1 MVVTE
6 FRERVVGSRQRR
18 VIGTVVVDEA
28 TGGYTITGRLEIE
41 RISILDRKA
50 PGGRLWLRD
59 DPARWARTCHRA
71 FRSGYLVAVV
81 VADATTGM
89 RASDQ

>member
-1 MVVTE
+1 MIVTE
-6 FRERVVGSRQRR
+6 FRERVVGSPQRR

-28 TGGYTITGRLEIE
+28 TGGYSITGRLEIE
-41 RISILDRKA
+41 RISILDRKV

-59 DPARWARTCHRA
+59 DPAHWARICHQA

-81 VADATTGM
+81 VAGATT
-89 RASDQ
+89 RTRVRDQ